1 MRGKDFLI
9 FSLFSLVFLCPVH
22 AVSPIGW
29 FDGVKN
35 TSIPSVG
42 GWACDADD
50 YSHSVTVH
58 LYLNAPYPNG
68 TFLGA
73 TVANLSGESA
83 IGTYCGGT
91 TSHKFVYTVPALDYN
106 VGRDYKIYAYAFDY
120 PPSVNNVLLGGSP
133 ALLRSKPLIGAIRW
147 DFWFSNSLA
156 LRLLANDSKWHYR
169 IPLTTNISLNGTRYV
184 PVGGVDTQDKMDYEI
199 AAAKRGGI
207 DYWAMLYYNPERTWP
222 EAPQHPDMV
231 NAIKALNLYQNSS
244 KNNQV
249 KLSLIVSAGW
259 LRNLSSGG
267 KSHWENWEKT
277 ASEFVEYFKK
287 DNYQKVKGNR
297 PLVFFFDMNSFEQT
311 WAACKFNETAVQT
324 IRRKTLDA
332 GLGEPYFVLLDFFAD
347 STALYGQR
355 YGFDAVSSYG
365 NPLGS
370 NGIEHQYQTCVDSNR
385 WYREGIKPTA
395 HTLGAKIIPPINTG
409 WDPRTMIENNSFTQE
424 PLGYLNRTGT
434 TPDYCV
440 NAQTN
445 EIASNLGQTIDW
457 LENSSNAE
465 YVDYFKSVLIYA
477 WNEHAEGGW
486 LAPTYGQ
493 RSDGDDFGRLD
504 AIKSLMVSKAATYGY
519 ITVTSTSTTTT
530 TTSTIST
537 TTSTKTTSTTTG
549 NSTTTST
556 TSMTTTTTSSTM
568 TSSTTAMSTT
578 TTTQP
583 CGLAGDYPPCNYV
596 SLSEVVS
603 AINAWEDDLFALSNV
618 LTLINAWASG

>member
-1 MRGKDFLI
+1 MGGNFFWVLSFSFL
-9 FSLFSLVFLCPVH
+9 FLLCTAH
-22 AVSPIGW
+22 AASPTGW

-42 GWACDADD
+42 GWACDADN
-50 YSHSVTVH
+50 YSRSLNIH
-58 LYLNAPYPNG
+58 LYLDGPYPSG

-91 TSHKFVYTVPALDYN
+91 TSHRFVYNIPQLDYG
-106 VGRDYKIYAYAFDY
+106 VGRDYKIYAYALEY
-120 PPSVNNVLLGGSP
+120 PPSVNNSLLGGSP
-133 ALLRSKPLIGAIRW
+133 AELKSKPLIGAIRW
-147 DFWFSNSLA
+147 DFWFTSSLA
-156 LRLLANDSKWHYR
+156 LRLLASDTRWHYR
-169 IPLTTNISLNGTRYV
+169 IPLTTNISLNGTSYV
-184 PVGGVDTQDKMDYEI
+184 PVGGVDTQEKMDYEI
-199 AAAKRGGI
+199 EAAKRGGI

-231 NAIKALNLYQNSS
+231 NAIKALNLYHNSS
-244 KNNQV
+244 KNDQV

-267 KSHWENWEKT
+267 KPHWENWEKT
-277 ASEFVEYFKK
+277 SSEFVEYFKK
-287 DNYQKVKGNR
+287 DNYQKVQGNR
-297 PLVFFFDMNSFEQT
+297 PLVFFFDMYSFELT
-311 WAACKFNETAVQT
+311 WDACKFNESPVQT
-324 IRRKTLDA
+324 IRRKTLDE

-370 NGIEHQYQTCVDSNR
+370 DGIAHPYQRCVDSNM

-395 HTLGAKIIPPINTG
+395 HSLGTKIIPPINTG
-409 WDPRTMIENNSFTQE
+409 WDPRTMIENNAFTRE
-424 PLGYLNRTGT
+424 PLGYVNRTGS

-440 NAQTN
+440 NAQPS

-457 LENSSNAE
+457 LENSSNSE

-486 LAPTYGQ
+486 LAPTH
-493 RSDGDDFGRLD
+493 GDNYTRLD
-504 AIKSLMVSKAATYGY
+504 AIKSMIVTKASTYGY

-530 TTSTIST
+530 TTT
-537 TTSTKTTSTTTG
+537 T
-549 NSTTTST
+549 TTTST
-556 TSMTTTTTSSTM
+556 TSSTTTMTSSTTTTSST
-568 TSSTTAMSTT
+568 TSTT
-578 TTTQP
+578 TTTSGSSTTSTTTMP
-583 CGLAGDYPPCNYV
+583 CSLAGDYLPCGEITLSEIVDAINQWANGAL
-596 SLSEVVS
+596 SLSDV
-603 AINAWEDDLFALSNV
+603 ID
-618 LTLINAWASG
+618 LINAWADPASYPSN